1 MLENVKTAKRGMKNY
16 TKVNFNDKY
25 LVPTILIFFY
35 QELELYNFIT

>member
-25 LVPTILIFFY
+25 LVLYLFFFY

>member
-25 LVPTILIFFY
+25 LVLYLFF
-35 QELELYNFIT
+35 LSRIGVI

>member
-25 LVPTILIFFY
+25 LVLYLFFY